1 MKIFLILLFSVSM
14 LLASTDAIK
23 SVVKIYTSVSISN
36 YQMPWQI
43 SKIENWTGS
52 GVIIQNNKILTSA
65 HVVSNANFIEITKE
79 NDSNKYI
86 AKVKYI
92 SHQADLA
99 LLEVEDETFFNNTQ
113 ILKLSDDIEVRD
125 KVTVLGYPVGGNS
138 VSITQGVVSRI
149 EYRKYVWS
157 NLNLLAIQIDAAINN
172 GNSGGAVINSN
183 NQLVG
188 IAMQTLTKGSNIG
201 YIVPTAII
209 NTFLED
215 TKDGNINGFQN
226 EINYV
231 KILNN
236 DMKEFYGLTN
246 NKGVLLSQITFGEN
260 QLNANDIILNIDGN
274 DVANDGTISSKYGK
288 IDFKLALH
296 LKQIDQSIKL
306 KILRNKQ
313 EITIDYKIKRLQ
325 NLIYAEYEKKPRY
338 IIYGGLVF
346 SPITQN
352 YLSKVAEI
360 KDLEMFFYNF
370 DKNENLEEAVVLLQ
384 DSFPHNV
391 NKGYKSE
398 ILVLNFVNGI
408 KIKNFNHLIE
418 LLDNTNSE
426 FIKFEFL
433 EDQIIILN
441 TKEAKKS
448 FEDIKKTYSLNYD
461 RKL

>member
-1 MKIFLILLFSVSM
+1 MKIFLILLFAVSM
-14 LLASTDAIK
+14 SQASIDAVK
-23 SVVKIYTSVSISN
+23 SVVKIYTSVSTPN
-36 YQMPWQI
+36 YKMPWQI

-52 GVIIQNNKILTSA
+52 GVIIGNNKILTSA

-79 NDSNKYI
+79 NDSNKYV

-99 LLEVEDETFFNNTQ
+99 LLELEDETFFNNTQ
-113 ILKLSDDIEVRD
+113 ILKLSDDIEVRN

-138 VSITQGVVSRI
+138 ISITQGVVSRI

-157 NLNLLAIQIDAAINN
+157 NLNLLTIQIDAAINN

-188 IAMQTLTKGSNIG
+188 IAMQTLTKGNNIG

-215 TKDGNINGFQN
+215 IKDGNINGFEN
-226 EINYV
+226 EMNYI

-236 DMKEFYGLTN
+236 DMKKFYGLTN
-246 NKGVLLSQITFGEN
+246 NKGVLLSQIPFGEN
-260 QLNANDIILNIDGN
+260 ELKADDILLNIDGN
-274 DVANDGTISSKYGK
+274 DVANDGTISSKYGR
-288 IDFKLALH
+288 IDFKIALH
-296 LKQIDQSIKL
+296 QKQIGQTIKL
-306 KILRNKQ
+306 KVLRNKQ
-313 EITIDYKIKRLQ
+313 EITVDYKIKRLQ
-325 NLIYAEYEKKPRY
+325 NLVYAEYDKTPRY
-338 IIYGGLVF
+338 IIYAGLVF

-352 YLSKVAEI
+352 YLSKVAET

-370 DKNENLEEAVVLLQ
+370 NKNENLEEAVVLLQ

-398 ILVLNFVNGI
+398 ILILNLLNGI
-408 KIKNFNHLIE
+408 KIRNFNHLIE
-418 LLDNTNSE
+418 LLDNTNIE

-433 EDQIIILN
+433 ENQIIILN